1 MDHRHELPDDVL
13 VVLLGVHWM
22 TGSMRPGVSDY
33 EPPDLDGPPPGRGI
47 PGVGSATEEST

>member
-33 EPPDLDGPPPGRGI
+33 EPTDLDGPPTGSGI